1 MRNIGDV
8 NLAGYIQSLIPVSCL
23 NANTSLELRWEVD
36 SDGGRFNGDGTGFWN
51 GFTEIGRLIAT
62 HVDEES
68 S

>member
-1 MRNIGDV
+1 MKSLADDIGGSIPTGRKLNTAVSREV
-8 NLAGYIQSLIPVSCL
+8 NNFV
-23 NANTSLELRWEVD
+23 NV
-36 SDGGRFNGDGTGFWN
+36 DGGRFNDDGTGFWN